1 MDISQSRRITE
12 GVIWKQILLFFF
24 PILAGSF
31 FQQMYNT
38 VDTIIVGRFVG
49 TGALAAVGASGPILT
64 LIYGF
69 FLGLSSG
76 ATVILSQFFGAGD
89 REGVSRALHTGIAL
103 ALILGS
109 FVSILGYFL
118 APWMLAVIGTPES
131 CMRDAILYCRI
142 LFLSS
147 LFSMVY
153 NMGSGIL
160 RAMGDSR
167 RPMVFLMVCCV
178 VNIVAD
184 LLFVWVFRMGVVG
197 AALATALAQAVSSIL
212 VVLSLAKPESDTQLH
227 WGQLRLHRNLLVSI
241 LRIGVPS
248 GIQLMMFDVSNLIVQ
263 ASINSFGEA
272 AVAAWVAFG
281 KADGITWMI
290 SSAFSVAVTTFVGQN
305 FGARKYDRVR
315 KSVWVC
321 MGLSA
326 GLIGGLS
333 VLEFIFREPLLRL
346 FTTDPQ
352 VVAIGAVMMASIVL
366 YNVLFIPTSI
376 FSGAMQGTGYSLP
389 PSIIMCIFVCGF
401 RAVWVLVAVAKVHT
415 VEMLCLAYPISWA
428 VCAVIFAGM
437 YFQSGWL
444 NGRIKALGMDAE
456 TT

>member
-103 ALILGS
+103 SLILGS
-109 FVSILGYFL
+109 FVGILGYFL

-212 VVLSLAKPESDTQLH
+212 VLLSLAKQKSDTQLH

-326 GLIGGLS
+326 ALIGGLS

-352 VVAIGAVMMASIVL
+352 VVSIGAVMMASIVL

-428 VCAVIFAGM
+428 VCAVIFTGM
-437 YFQSGWL
+437 YFRGGWL
-444 NGRIKALGMDAE
+444 TGRIKALGMEPE